1 MTAKKK
7 FLLVKLLL
15 LLLLTII
22 YGCAKEDIGTVG
34 SDLLSKAEIIACLE
48 EEGLQ
53 LQKTRA
59 ASPLKEKVAAKP
71 AAFRVSDKGETLFIY
86 VFDSFTDRKDA
97 FPAIYTDI
105 VSEDKGPYFIFTAK
119 NASIIYEPGDDHS
132 VILKTCSKIGET
144 VFHGMH
150 DINQVT
156 FKGQG
161 DYWAAEIKVL
171 YYEYEW
177 GEGEEQQ
184 QESYGREYFQAKYLG
199 ENPTEVT
206 DFYFTYSFDEEES
219 RTRTKGIY
227 GSRLDENGTYT
238 DFEAGSYFPR
248 EDDIINMTFEWDGKE
263 EIIELKAITK

>member
-7 FLLVKLLL
+7 SLLAKLLL
-15 LLLLTII
+15 FLLLTII
-22 YGCAKEDIGTVG
+22 IYGCTEEDSETVG

-53 LQKTRA
+53 LQKTRT
-59 ASPLKEKVAAKP
+59 ASPLKDKFAVKP
-71 AAFRVSDKGETLFIY
+71 AAFRVGDKGETSFIY
-86 VFDSFTDRKDA
+86 VFDSFADRKDA
-97 FPAIYTDI
+97 FPAIHAI

-119 NASIIYEPGDDHS
+119 NALIIYEPGDDHS
-132 VILKTCSKIGET
+132 VMLKTCSRIGEAA
-144 VFHGMH
+144 FHGMH

-161 DYWAAEIKVL
+161 DYWVAEIKVL

-177 GEGEEQQ
+177 REGEEQQ

-206 DFYFTYSFDEEES
+206 EFYFTYSFDKEES
-219 RTRTKGIY
+219 RTKGIY

-263 EIIELKAITK
+263 EIIELKAITY